1 MNTARPDRR
10 QFLAAIGTIAVAG
23 VTIPVLAGCG
33 SGSEAPTASF
43 PEVDDA
49 TKQAIGAAINAGEV
63 PVGGAK
69 FFTDAGL
76 IVTQPTEGQYVA
88 LTDICPHEQGKVTRL
103 TNGQLVCPLHGS
115 QFDPATGAVTAGPS
129 LAGLSTKSVSVSGSS
144 ATLT

>member
-1 MNTARPDRR
+1 MSTPRPDRR

-33 SGSEAPTASF
+33 SGTQVQTESF
-43 PEVDDA
+43 PEVDEA
-49 TKQAIGAAINAGEV
+49 TKQAIGAAINAGEIG
-63 PVGGAK
+63 VGQAK

-76 IVTQPTEGQYVA
+76 IVTQPTRGQYVA
-88 LTDICPHEQGKVTRL
+88 LTDICPHEQGKVTRM

-129 LAGLSTKSVSVSGSS
+129 LAGLVTKSVSVSGSS
-144 ATLT
+144 ATLA